1 MKPVS
6 RFDYEAKMTAQAD
19 KDFAAHVIRMA
30 TESSWTIGTPDG
42 SSIFSATICIPRP
55 CYLVVVG
62 DISTVCLFGGYPEPR
77 QQVSWAGQAG
87 IDYFC
92 EKASIG
98 LVGRELVWERK
109 AEVML
114 DQLAWHDVADDAD
127 SDRRDGDPRHPQIG
141 EAMDMVRNGD
151 DMEDVVRFLYEE
163 DVFDAELAGNL
174 GMVPTTRVFYAMA
187 ALRKLHALLVA
198 QEATATAPPCGA
210 A

>member
-1 MKPVS
+1 MNPIS
-6 RFDYEAKMTAQAD
+6 RRDYEAKMSAQAD
-19 KDFAAHVIRMA
+19 KDFAGHVIRKA

-42 SSIFSATICIPRP
+42 SSIYWACICVPSPRQ
-55 CYLVVVG
+55 VVVLG
-62 DISTVCLFGGYPEPR
+62 DISPVVLFGGYEEPR
-77 QQVSWAGQAG
+77 QQVSWAGQSS

-109 AEVML
+109 GEVML

-141 EAMDMVRNGD
+141 EAMGVVRNGD
-151 DMEDVVRFLYEE
+151 DLEDVVRYLHEE

-198 QEATATAPPCGA
+198 QEEAVA